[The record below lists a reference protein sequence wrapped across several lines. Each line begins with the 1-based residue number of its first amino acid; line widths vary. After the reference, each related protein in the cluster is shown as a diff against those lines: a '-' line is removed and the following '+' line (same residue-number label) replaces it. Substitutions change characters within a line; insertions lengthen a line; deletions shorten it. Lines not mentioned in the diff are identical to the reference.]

1 MRFNLASALLGL
13 VLLCTGVAL
22 ALGVGWSLVVAGG
35 VLLLVGL
42 LRDDEKEPTA

>member
-1 MRFNLASALLGL
+1 MRLKRISL
-13 VLLCTGVAL
+13 L
-22 ALGVGWSLVVAGG
+22 ALMSLVVAGG